1 VTSCNLILHWLRST
15 TKKDRRAL
23 LRRIRRRIASVTA
36 TPGALVDPS
45 DPIDALAMS
54 LFFECADQFKVTP
67 TELHS
72 LLHNPREQCI
82 RAIVAM
88 CLSQIACSSAE
99 GEDEQP
105 LLRPAFAQS
114 EVA

>member
-1 VTSCNLILHWLRST
+1 MTSCNLVLHWLGST
-15 TKKDRRAL
+15 TKRERRAL
-23 LRRIRRRIASVTA
+23 LRRIRRRISIVTS
-36 TPGALVDPS
+36 TPGVLVDPG

-72 LLHNPREQCI
+72 LLDNPREQCL

-88 CLSQIACSSAE
+88 CLSQIA
-99 GEDEQP
+99 D
-105 LLRPAFAQS
+105 LRSEEHTSELQS
-114 EVA
+114 LRH